1 MCLAFKESN
10 LPSPHLGRRKASF
23 AGPFLLPWIPYE
35 RQVTGWSMILSSR
48 ANCVMRKDAQ
58 KAEDQYTRLL
68 TTLCNAGLYAV
79 GRRSEHQGQLILLV
93 SCSGHQLQLLQRE
106 RHLDVL
112 HGLLTCG
119 SDIDPGAINSAE
131 RLRLVDSYVTA
142 TPSDGGLGIHPDND
156 VWSRIESIIALHDPE
171 FNDRWIHSV
180 TKPIDIGHSQLDI
193 IRSQVRASIP
203 NHVVSPHTCS
213 SETPSLYILLSWFPT
228 LITSSLFPSLAS

>member
-1 MCLAFKESN
+1 
-10 LPSPHLGRRKASF
+10 
-23 AGPFLLPWIPYE
+23 
-35 RQVTGWSMILSSR
+35 
-48 ANCVMRKDAQ
+48 
-58 KAEDQYTRLL
+58 
-68 TTLCNAGLYAV
+68 
-79 GRRSEHQGQLILLV
+79 
-93 SCSGHQLQLLQRE
+93 
-106 RHLDVL
+106 LDVL

-193 IRSQVRASIP
+193 IRSQFGDPVALYFAFLVSYTHNLIFISVAGLLTYYFGHAYSI
-203 NHVVSPHTCS
+203 
-213 SETPSLYILLSWFPT
+213 L
-228 LITSSLFPSLAS
+228 SSLLNTGSSVSAFMLSRGVH